1 MSAKQQN
8 QKWSAAV
15 TRYSHALDLEKD
27 VFKWKD
33 PRRIARSLKQSAERS
48 RRRKGT
54 ALQSA
59 MSMLNFYINRAGSTL
74 PARQKHILTHAKEE
88 LREVFHEPARPISR
102 K

>member
-59 MSMLNFYINRAGSTL
+59 MSMLNFYMNRAG
-74 PARQKHILTHAKEE
+74 ARLSAHQRSILTRAKDE
-88 LREVFHEPARPISR
+88 LREVFHKPAH
-102 K
+102 